1 MYYSTEV
8 KEAAKRLFLRRCKA
22 KEIQAQLNLP
32 NIRIVYYWIRQGGW
46 EDMLSDEEP
55 LTAVGRRIT
64 LLLDKAGSLTKDELN
79 ELDRLTTVRERLL
92 KQAVKP
98 STAPAGESAGE
109 PQERRQGGRG
119 ERSNRGDSGGKKRE
133 KKAKNDISGLTE
145 VDFLD
150 KFISKMY
157 RYQQEL
163 FAAKQNPLT
172 CRIRNIL
179 KSRQVG
185 LTYYFAGEAFM
196 DAVLTGDNQVFLSA
210 SRSQSEIFRSYIIQF
225 AKSWFDIELTGNP
238 IMLSNGA
245 ELRFLSTNSS
255 TAQGYH
261 GHVYVDEYFWIRDFD
276 KLSTVASAMGT
287 HKKWR
292 KTYFSTPS
300 AVSHQAYPFWSGEE
314 FRNSKRGKKAGGTW
328 PTEASY
334 TQGALCPDGQ
344 WRKTITLDDAIAGG
358 CDLFDLEQ
366 LQLEY
371 DEDKF
376 QQLFYCKFIDSSQS
390 AFGLKDLERCYSDL
404 SLWEDYNPELDRPFG
419 NSPVWLGYDPSRTRD
434 DATCVVVAP
443 PLEPGAKFRILEKH
457 SWRGHSF
464 TFQAAQVKKLTE
476 RFNVQHIGIDI
487 TGVGYGVFDLVRDF
501 YAKATP
507 IHYSLETKNTLVLK
521 AQDTIQGSRIEWDAG
536 WTDIAQAFLTIKRGT
551 TTSGQ
556 VTYSASRTD
565 ATGHADIAWAVMH
578 ALANEPLNTNKRRR
592 SRYVTSGN
600 NAQASTQK
608 APSQPAGAT
617 ATAHAGVHLRGT
629 GTGAVR
635 QHRRVPGRISQRRRR
650 DLQTASVAGGPGQVA
665 TRQRTPRRY
674 PQVQTQPA
682 VARIHPVRRLQHAD
696 HGTGESGLH
705 GVRRGVLL
713 SRYQCLRRSAGDAAP
728 ARYQHAGEGR
738 RWVQDAAA

>member
-1 MYYSTEV
+1 MNYPTEV
-8 KEAAKRLFLRRCKA
+8 KEAAKRLYLRRCSV
-22 KEIQAQLNLP
+22 KEIQAHLKLP
-32 NIRIVYYWIRQGGW
+32 NIRIVYYWIRQGCW
-46 EDMLSDEEP
+46 DEMLTDEEP
-55 LTAVGRRIT
+55 LSAVSRRIT
-64 LLLDKAGSLTKDELN
+64 LILEKAETLAKGELDEL
-79 ELDRLTTVRERLL
+79 ERLTTLRERLI
-92 KQAVKP
+92 KQSNKP
-98 STAPAGESAGE
+98 APAPSADG
-109 PQERRQGGRG
+109 PDQARERPSGQRRERG
-119 ERSNRGDSGGKKRE
+119 EGGGKKRE
-133 KKAKNDISGLTE
+133 KKAKNDVSGLTE

-157 RYQQEL
+157 AYQKEL

-172 CRIRNIL
+172 RRIRNIL

-196 DAVLTGDNQVFLSA
+196 DAVLSGDNQVFLSA
-210 SRSQSEIFRSYIIQF
+210 SRAQSEIFRSYIVQF
-225 AKSWFDIELTGNP
+225 AQQWFGIELTGNP
-238 IMLSNGA
+238 ITLSNGA

-261 GHVYVDEYFWIRDFD
+261 GHVYVDEYFWIRDFE

-314 FRNSKRGKKAGGTW
+314 FRNSKRGKKAGGEW
-328 PTEASY
+328 PSEAAY

-376 QQLFYCKFIDSSQS
+376 QQLFYCKFIDSTQS
-390 AFGLKDLERCYSDL
+390 AFSLKDLERCYSDL
-404 SLWEDYNPELDRPFG
+404 SLWDDFNPELDRPFG

-464 TFQAAQVKKLTE
+464 TYQAAQVKKLTE
-476 RFNVQHIGIDI
+476 RFNVQHIGIDV

-507 IHYSLETKNTLVLK
+507 IHYSLEAKNALVLK

-536 WTDIAQAFLTIKRGT
+536 WNDIAQAFLTIKRGAT
-551 TTSGQ
+551 NSGQ
-556 VTYSASRTD
+556 ITYSASRTD

-578 ALANEPLNTNKRRR
+578 ALSNEPLNTNKRRR
-592 SRYVTSGN
+592 SRYVTSNQNSHGQPQTQ
-600 NAQASTQK
+600 NATR
-608 APSQPAGAT
+608 SQTEAA
-617 ATAHAGVHLRGT
+617 ADAHVYVRGT
-629 GTGAVR
+629 GAGVVR
-635 QHRRVPGRISQRRRR
+635 QHRRVRRRVSQRRRQ
-650 DLQTASVAGGPGQVA
+650 DLQAAGVAGRPGQA
-665 TRQRTPRRY
+665 AARQRAPRRH
-674 PQVQTQPA
+674 PEVQAQPA
-682 VARIHPVRRLQHAD
+682 
-696 HGTGESGLH
+696 
-705 GVRRGVLL
+705 
-713 SRYQCLRRSAGDAAP
+713 AA
-728 ARYQHAGEGR
+728 
-738 RWVQDAAA
+738 

>member
-1 MYYSTEV
+1 MNYPTEV
-8 KEAAKRLFLRRCKA
+8 KEAAKRLYLRRCSV
-22 KEIQAQLNLP
+22 KEIQAHLKLP
-32 NIRIVYYWIRQGGW
+32 NIRIVYYWIRQGCW
-46 EDMLSDEEP
+46 DEMLTDEEP
-55 LTAVGRRIT
+55 LSAVSRRIT
-64 LLLDKAGSLTKDELN
+64 LILEKAETLAKGELDEL
-79 ELDRLTTVRERLL
+79 ERLTTLRERLI
-92 KQAVKP
+92 KQSTKP
-98 STAPAGESAGE
+98 AQVPSPDGPDQAR
-109 PQERRQGGRG
+109 ERPSGQRRERG
-119 ERSNRGDSGGKKRE
+119 EGGGKKRE
-133 KKAKNDISGLTE
+133 KKTKNDVSGLTE

-157 RYQQEL
+157 AYQKEL

-172 CRIRNIL
+172 RRIRNIL

-196 DAVLTGDNQVFLSA
+196 DAVLSGDNQVFLSA
-210 SRSQSEIFRSYIIQF
+210 SRAQSEIFRSYIVQF
-225 AKSWFDIELTGNP
+225 AQQWFGIELTGNP
-238 IMLSNGA
+238 ITLSNGA

-261 GHVYVDEYFWIRDFD
+261 GHVYVDEYFWIRDFE

-314 FRNSKRGKKAGGTW
+314 FRNSKRGKKAGGEW
-328 PTEASY
+328 PSEAAY

-376 QQLFYCKFIDSSQS
+376 QQLFYCKFIDSTQS
-390 AFGLKDLERCYSDL
+390 AFSLKDLERCYSDL
-404 SLWEDYNPELDRPFG
+404 SLWDDFNPELDRPFG

-464 TFQAAQVKKLTE
+464 TYQAAQVKKLTE
-476 RFNVQHIGIDI
+476 RFNVQHIGIDV

-507 IHYSLETKNTLVLK
+507 IHYSLEAKNALVLK

-536 WTDIAQAFLTIKRGT
+536 WTDIAQAFLTIKRGAT
-551 TTSGQ
+551 NSGQ
-556 VTYSASRTD
+556 ITYSASRTD

-578 ALANEPLNTNKRRR
+578 ALSNEPLNTNKRRR
-592 SRYVTSGN
+592 SRYVTSNQNSHG
-600 NAQASTQK
+600 QPQTQK
-608 APSQPAGAT
+608 ATRSQTEAA
-617 ATAHAGVHLRGT
+617 ADAHVYVRGT
-629 GTGAVR
+629 GAGAVR
-635 QHRRVPGRISQRRRR
+635 QHRRVRGRVSQRRRQ
-650 DLQTASVAGGPGQVA
+650 DLQAAGVAGRPGQA
-665 TRQRTPRRY
+665 AARQRAPWRH
-674 PQVQTQPA
+674 PEVQAQPA
-682 VARIHPVRRLQHAD
+682 
-696 HGTGESGLH
+696 
-705 GVRRGVLL
+705 
-713 SRYQCLRRSAGDAAP
+713 AA
-728 ARYQHAGEGR
+728 
-738 RWVQDAAA
+738 

>member
-1 MYYSTEV
+1 MLYSTEV

-55 LTAVGRRIT
+55 LTAIGRRIT
-64 LLLDKAGSLTKDELN
+64 LLLDKASSLSKDDLN
-79 ELDRLTTVRERLL
+79 ELDRLTSIRERLI

-98 STAPAGESAGE
+98 VQASPAEPGE
-109 PQERRQGGRG
+109 PQERRHGSRS
-119 ERSNRGDSGGKKRE
+119 ERSSRGDSGGKKRE
-133 KKAKNDISGLTE
+133 KRAKNDISGLTE

-150 KFISKMY
+150 QFISKMY
-157 RYQQEL
+157 GYQKEL

-172 CRIRNIL
+172 RRVRNIL

-196 DAVLTGDNQVFLSA
+196 DAVLSGDNQVFLSA

-225 AKSWFDIELTGNP
+225 AQQWFGIELTGNP
-238 IMLSNGA
+238 ITLSNGA

-261 GHVYVDEYFWIRDFD
+261 GHVYVDEYFWIRDFE

-314 FRNSKRGKKAGGTW
+314 FRNSKRGKKAGGIW
-328 PTEASY
+328 PTDSAY

-344 WRKTITLDDAIAGG
+344 WRKTITIQDAIDGG

-376 QQLFYCKFIDSSQS
+376 QQLFYCKFIDSTQS

-404 SLWEDYNPELDRPFG
+404 SLWEDYKPDDERPYG

-434 DATCVVVAP
+434 DATCVVIAP
-443 PLEPGAKFRILEKH
+443 PLETGAKFRILEKH
-457 SWRGHSF
+457 SWRGQSF
-464 TFQAAQVKKLTE
+464 KYQAEQVKKLTE
-476 RFNVQHIGIDI
+476 RFNVQHIGIDT
-487 TGVGYGVFDLVRDF
+487 TGIGYGVFDLVRDF
-501 YAKATP
+501 YPRATS

-551 TTSGQ
+551 TGSGQ
-556 VTYSASRTD
+556 ITYSASRTE
-565 ATGHADIAWAVMH
+565 ATGHADIAWAIMH

-592 SRYVTSGN
+592 SRYITSGTH
-600 NAQASTQK
+600 AQSTTQT
-608 APSQPAGAT
+608 APGHTAGTPT
-617 ATAHAGVHLRGT
+617 AAHARVYVRGART
-629 GTGAVR
+629 SPER
-635 QHRRVPGRISQRRRR
+635 QHWRIRGGIPQRRRR
-650 DLQTASVAGGPGQVA
+650 DLQAASVPQRTGQTA
-665 TRQRTPRRY
+665 ARQRTPRRY
-674 PQVQTQPA
+674 SQVQTQPA
-682 VARIHPVRRLQHAD
+682 VA
-696 HGTGESGLH
+696 
-705 GVRRGVLL
+705 
-713 SRYQCLRRSAGDAAP
+713 
-728 ARYQHAGEGR
+728 
-738 RWVQDAAA
+738 

>member
-1 MYYSTEV
+1 MNYPTEV
-8 KEAAKRLFLRRCKA
+8 KEAAKRLYLRRCSV
-22 KEIQAQLNLP
+22 KEIQAHLKLP

-46 EDMLSDEEP
+46 DEMLTDEEP
-55 LTAVGRRIT
+55 LSAVNRRIT
-64 LLLDKAGSLTKDELN
+64 LILEKIDPLTKAELDEL
-79 ELDRLTTVRERLL
+79 ERLTSLLERLKKLAAKPAQAAPSDSPDEPRER
-92 KQAVKP
+92 QP
-98 STAPAGESAGE
+98 G
-109 PQERRQGGRG
+109 QRRERG
-119 ERSNRGDSGGKKRE
+119 EGGKKRE
-133 KKAKNDISGLTE
+133 KKAKNDVSGLTE

-157 RYQQEL
+157 GYQKEL
-163 FAAKQNPLT
+163 FEAKQNPLT
-172 CRIRNIL
+172 RRVRNIL

-196 DAVLTGDNQVFLSA
+196 DAVLSGDNQVFLSA

-225 AKSWFDIELTGNP
+225 AQQWFGIELTGNP
-238 IMLSNGA
+238 ITLSNGA

-261 GHVYVDEYFWIRDFD
+261 GHVYVDEYFWIRDFE

-314 FRNSKRGKKAGGTW
+314 FRNSKRGKKAGGVW
-328 PTEASY
+328 PSEAAY

-376 QQLFYCKFIDSSQS
+376 QQLFYCKFIDSTQS
-390 AFGLKDLERCYSDL
+390 AFSLKDLERCYSDL
-404 SLWEDYNPELDRPFG
+404 SLWEDYNPDLDRPFG

-434 DATCVVVAP
+434 DATCVVIAP

-464 TFQAAQVKKLTE
+464 TYQAAQVKKLTE
-476 RFNVQHIGIDI
+476 RFNVQHIGIDV

-507 IHYSLETKNTLVLK
+507 IHYSLEAKNALVLK

-536 WTDIAQAFLTIKRGT
+536 WTDIAQAFLTIKRGAT
-551 TTSGQ
+551 NSGQ
-556 VTYSASRTD
+556 ITYSASRTD

-592 SRYVTSGN
+592 SRYVTSNQTSHG
-600 NAQASTQK
+600 QPQTQK
-608 APSQPAGAT
+608 ATRSPAT
-617 ATAHAGVHLRGT
+617 AAANALIYVRGT

-635 QHRRVPGRISQRRRR
+635 QHWRVRGGVPQRRRQ
-650 DLQTASVAGGPGQVA
+650 DLQAAGVPGWPGQVTA
-665 TRQRTPRRY
+665 RQRAPRRHS
-674 PQVQTQPA
+674 QVQTKP
-682 VARIHPVRRLQHAD
+682 
-696 HGTGESGLH
+696 
-705 GVRRGVLL
+705 
-713 SRYQCLRRSAGDAAP
+713 
-728 ARYQHAGEGR
+728 
-738 RWVQDAAA
+738 AAA

>member
-64 LLLDKAGSLTKDELN
+64 LLLDKASSLTKDELN
-79 ELDRLTTVRERLL
+79 ELDRLTTIRERLL
-92 KQAVKP
+92 KQAAKP
-98 STAPAGESAGE
+98 TPTAGQGEHQE
-109 PQERRQGGRG
+109 PRQRSQG
-119 ERSNRGDSGGKKRE
+119 ERSGRGDGGGKKRE
-133 KKAKNDISGLTE
+133 KKTKNDVSGLTE

-163 FAAKQNPLT
+163 FEAKQNPLT
-172 CRIRNIL
+172 RRVRNIL

-196 DAVLTGDNQVFLSA
+196 DAVLSGDNQVFLSA

-225 AKSWFDIELTGNP
+225 AQQWFGIELTGNP
-238 IMLSNGA
+238 IVLSNGA

-314 FRNSKRGKKAGGTW
+314 FRNSKRGKKAGGVW
-328 PTEASY
+328 PSESAY

-358 CDLFDLEQ
+358 CDLFDIEQ

-376 QQLFYCKFIDSSQS
+376 QQLFYCKFIDSTQS
-390 AFGLKDLERCYSDL
+390 AFALKDLERCYSDL
-404 SLWEDYNPELDRPFG
+404 TLWDDYDPEADRPYG
-419 NSPVWLGYDPSRTRD
+419 NSPVWIGYDPSRTRD
-434 DATCVVVAP
+434 DATCVVIAP
-443 PLEPGAKFRILEKH
+443 PLEAGAKFRILEKH
-457 SWRGHSF
+457 SWRGQSF
-464 TFQAAQVKKLTE
+464 KYQADQVKKLTE
-476 RFNVQHIGIDI
+476 RFNVQHIGIDT
-487 TGVGYGVFDLVRDF
+487 TGIGYGVFDLVRDF
-501 YAKATP
+501 YSRATS
-507 IHYSLETKNTLVLK
+507 IHYSLETKNLLVLK

-551 TTSGQ
+551 TGSGQ

-578 ALANEPLNTNKRRR
+578 ALHNEPLNTNKRRR
-592 SRYVTSGN
+592 SRYLTSDHSSHGQTQ
-600 NAQASTQK
+600 QAPGS
-608 APSQPAGAT
+608 PAKTAADANLHVRGA
-617 ATAHAGVHLRGT
+617 R
-629 GTGAVR
+629 TGAVG
-635 QHRRVPGRISQRRRR
+635 QHRRIRGGFSQRRRR
-650 DLQTASVAGGPGQVA
+650 DLQAAGVAHRPGQA
-665 TRQRTPRRY
+665 AASQRAPRRH
-674 PQVQTQPA
+674 PEVQAQSA
-682 VARIHPVRRLQHAD
+682 VA
-696 HGTGESGLH
+696 
-705 GVRRGVLL
+705 
-713 SRYQCLRRSAGDAAP
+713 
-728 ARYQHAGEGR
+728 
-738 RWVQDAAA
+738 

>member
-1 MYYSTEV
+1 MMGFNPAFPAFSPHRLRPMNYPTEV
-8 KEAAKRLFLRRCKA
+8 KEAAKRLYLRRCSV
-22 KEIQAQLNLP
+22 KEIQAHLKLP

-46 EDMLSDEEP
+46 DEMLTDEEP
-55 LTAVGRRIT
+55 LSAVNRRIT
-64 LLLDKAGSLTKDELN
+64 LILEKIDPLTDAELK
-79 ELDRLTTVRERLL
+79 ELERLTSLLERLKKLAAKPASTEPSDRPDGPRER
-92 KQAVKP
+92 
-98 STAPAGESAGE
+98 
-109 PQERRQGGRG
+109 PQGQRRERG
-119 ERSNRGDSGGKKRE
+119 EGGGKKRE

-157 RYQQEL
+157 GYQKEL
-163 FAAKQNPLT
+163 FEAKQNPLT
-172 CRIRNIL
+172 RRVRNIL

-196 DAVLTGDNQVFLSA
+196 DAVLSGDNQVFLSA

-225 AKSWFDIELTGNP
+225 AQQWFGIELTGNP
-238 IMLSNGA
+238 ITLSNGA

-261 GHVYVDEYFWIRDFD
+261 GHVYVDEYFWIRDFE

-300 AVSHQAYPFWSGEE
+300 AVSHQAYPFWSGDE
-314 FRNSKRGKKAGGTW
+314 FRNSKRGKKAGGEW
-328 PTEASY
+328 PSEAAY

-376 QQLFYCKFIDSSQS
+376 QQLFYCKFIDSTQS
-390 AFGLKDLERCYSDL
+390 AFSLKDLERCYSDL
-404 SLWEDYNPELDRPFG
+404 SLWEDYNPDLDRPFG

-434 DATCVVVAP
+434 DATCVVIAP

-464 TFQAAQVKKLTE
+464 TYQAAQVKKLTE
-476 RFNVQHIGIDI
+476 RFNVQHIGIDV

-507 IHYSLETKNTLVLK
+507 IHYSLEAKNALVLK

-536 WTDIAQAFLTIKRGT
+536 WTDIAQAFLTIKRGAT
-551 TTSGQ
+551 NSGQ
-556 VTYSASRTD
+556 ITYSASRTE

-578 ALANEPLNTNKRRR
+578 ALSNEPLNTNKRRR
-592 SRYVTSGN
+592 SRYVTSNQSSHG
-600 NAQASTQK
+600 QPQTQK
-608 APSQPAGAT
+608 APRSPTT
-617 ATAHAGVHLRGT
+617 ATADALVYVRGAGT
-629 GTGAVR
+629 SAVR
-635 QHRRVPGRISQRRRR
+635 QHRRVRGRVPQRRRQ
-650 DLQTASVAGGPGQVA
+650 DLQAAGVAGWAGQA
-665 TRQRTPRRY
+665 AARQCAPRRHSE
-674 PQVQTQPA
+674 VQAQP
-682 VARIHPVRRLQHAD
+682 VAA
-696 HGTGESGLH
+696 
-705 GVRRGVLL
+705 
-713 SRYQCLRRSAGDAAP
+713 
-728 ARYQHAGEGR
+728 
-738 RWVQDAAA
+738 

>member
-1 MYYSTEV
+1 MLYSTEV

-55 LTAVGRRIT
+55 LTAIGRRIT
-64 LLLDKAGSLTKDELN
+64 LLLDKVTSLSKDDLN
-79 ELDRLTTVRERLL
+79 ELDRLTSIRERLI
-92 KQAVKP
+92 KQAAKP
-98 STAPAGESAGE
+98 MPALPGEPSDE
-109 PQERRQGGRG
+109 PQERRQGSRG
-119 ERSNRGDSGGKKRE
+119 ERSSRGDGGGKKRE

-157 RYQQEL
+157 GYQKEL

-196 DAVLTGDNQVFLSA
+196 DAVLSGDNQVFLSA

-225 AKSWFDIELTGNP
+225 AQQWFGIELTGNP
-238 IMLSNGA
+238 ITLSNGA

-261 GHVYVDEYFWIRDFD
+261 GHVYVDEYFWIRDFE

-300 AVSHQAYPFWSGEE
+300 AVSHQAYPFWSGDE

-328 PTEASY
+328 PVESAY

-344 WRKTITLDDAIAGG
+344 WRKTITIQDAIDGG

-376 QQLFYCKFIDSSQS
+376 QQLFYCKFIDSTQS

-404 SLWEDYNPELDRPFG
+404 TLWEDYKPEDDRPYG
-419 NSPVWLGYDPSRTRD
+419 NSPVWIGYDPSRTRD
-434 DATCVVVAP
+434 DATCVVIAP
-443 PLEPGAKFRILEKH
+443 PLEAGAKFRILEKH
-457 SWRGHSF
+457 SWRGQSF
-464 TFQAAQVKKLTE
+464 KYQAEQVKKLTE
-476 RFNVQHIGIDI
+476 RFNVQHIGIDT
-487 TGVGYGVFDLVRDF
+487 TGIGYGVFDLVRDF
-501 YAKATP
+501 YPRTTS

-551 TTSGQ
+551 TGSGQ
-556 VTYSASRTD
+556 ITYSASRTE
-565 ATGHADIAWAVMH
+565 ATGHADIAWAIMH

-592 SRYVTSGN
+592 SRYLTSES
-600 NAQASTQK
+600 NAQATQK
-608 APSQPAGAT
+608 TAGQSANT
-617 ATAHAGVHLRGT
+617 SAHANVHVRGA
-629 GTGAVR
+629 GTGAER
-635 QHRRVPGRISQRRRR
+635 QYRRVRGGIPQRRRR
-650 DLQTASVAGGPGQVA
+650 NLQASSIPYGPGQAVA
-665 TRQRTPRRY
+665 RQRAPRRHSK
-674 PQVQTQPA
+674 VQTQ
-682 VARIHPVRRLQHAD
+682 L
-696 HGTGESGLH
+696 
-705 GVRRGVLL
+705 
-713 SRYQCLRRSAGDAAP
+713 
-728 ARYQHAGEGR
+728 
-738 RWVQDAAA
+738 AAA

>member
-64 LLLDKAGSLTKDELN
+64 LLLDKVGSLSKDDLN

-92 KQAVKP
+92 KQAAKP
-98 STAPAGESAGE
+98 SPLAATPGDGTGE
-109 PQERRQGGRG
+109 PAEPRQRSRGDRSSRG
-119 ERSNRGDSGGKKRE
+119 EGSGRKKE

-150 KFISKMY
+150 QFISKMY

-196 DAVLTGDNQVFLSA
+196 DAVLSGDNQVFLSA
-210 SRSQSEIFRSYIIQF
+210 SRAQSEIFRSYIIEF
-225 AKSWFDIELTGNP
+225 AQRWFGIELTGNP
-238 IMLSNGA
+238 IVLSNGA

-261 GHVYVDEYFWIRDFD
+261 GHVYVDEYFWIRDFE

-300 AVSHQAYPFWSGEE
+300 AVSHQAYPFWTGEE

-328 PTEASY
+328 PAESAY
-334 TQGALCPDGQ
+334 TQGAMCPDGQ
-344 WRKTITLDDAIAGG
+344 WRKTITIQDAIDGG

-376 QQLFYCKFIDSSQS
+376 QQLFYCKFIDSTQS

-404 SLWEDYNPELDRPFG
+404 TLWEDYNPDLDRPFG

-434 DATCVVVAP
+434 DATCVVIAP

-464 TFQAAQVKKLTE
+464 TYQAAQVKKLTE
-476 RFNVQHIGIDI
+476 RFNVQHIGIDV

-507 IHYSLETKNTLVLK
+507 IHYSLEAKNALVLK

-600 NAQASTQK
+600 NAQATTTQK
-608 APSQPAGAT
+608 TPGKAAGAT
-617 ATAHAGVHLRGT
+617 TAAHADVHLRRT
-629 GTGAVR
+629 RASAVG
-635 QHRRVPGRISQRRRR
+635 QHRGVLGSVRQRRRR
-650 DLQTASVAGGPGQVA
+650 NLQAAGIAPRPGQVA
-665 TRQRTPRRY
+665 SRQRAPRRDSK
-674 PQVQTQPA
+674 VQAQP
-682 VARIHPVRRLQHAD
+682 
-696 HGTGESGLH
+696 
-705 GVRRGVLL
+705 
-713 SRYQCLRRSAGDAAP
+713 SAA
-728 ARYQHAGEGR
+728 
-738 RWVQDAAA
+738 

>member
-1 MYYSTEV
+1 MNYPTEV
-8 KEAAKRLFLRRCKA
+8 KEAAKRLYLRRCSV
-22 KEIQAQLNLP
+22 KEIQAHLKLP

-46 EDMLSDEEP
+46 DDMLTDEEP
-55 LTAVGRRIT
+55 LSAVNRRIT
-64 LLLDKAGSLTKDELN
+64 LILEKVDPLTKAELDEL
-79 ELDRLTTVRERLL
+79 ERLTGLLERLKKLSAKPSPALPSDRPDEPRER
-92 KQAVKP
+92 QP
-98 STAPAGESAGE
+98 G
-109 PQERRQGGRG
+109 QRRERG
-119 ERSNRGDSGGKKRE
+119 EGGAKKRE

-157 RYQQEL
+157 GYQKEL
-163 FAAKQNPLT
+163 FEAKQNPLT
-172 CRIRNIL
+172 RRVRNIL

-196 DAVLTGDNQVFLSA
+196 DAVLSGDNQVFLSA

-225 AKSWFDIELTGNP
+225 AKQWFDIELTGNP
-238 IMLSNGA
+238 ITLSNGA

-261 GHVYVDEYFWIRDFD
+261 GHVYVDEYFWIRDFE

-314 FRNSKRGKKAGGTW
+314 FRNSKRGKKAGGVW
-328 PTEASY
+328 PSEAAY

-376 QQLFYCKFIDSSQS
+376 QQLFYCKFIDSTQS
-390 AFGLKDLERCYSDL
+390 AFSLKDLERCYSDL
-404 SLWEDYNPELDRPFG
+404 SLWEDYNPDLDRPFG

-434 DATCVVVAP
+434 DATCVVIAP

-464 TFQAAQVKKLTE
+464 TYQAAQVKKLTE
-476 RFNVQHIGIDI
+476 RFNVQHIGIDV

-507 IHYSLETKNTLVLK
+507 IHYSLEAKNALVLK

-536 WTDIAQAFLTIKRGT
+536 WTDIAQAFLTIKRGAT
-551 TTSGQ
+551 NSGQ
-556 VTYSASRTD
+556 ITYSASRTD

-592 SRYVTSGN
+592 SRYVTSNQTSHGQPQTQ
-600 NAQASTQK
+600 QATRSPT
-608 APSQPAGAT
+608 T
-617 ATAHAGVHLRGT
+617 ATANALVYVRGA

-635 QHRRVPGRISQRRRR
+635 QHRRIRGRVPQRRRQN
-650 DLQTASVAGGPGQVA
+650 LQASGFPGWLGQAVAGQCP
-665 TRQRTPRRY
+665 PRRHSEI
-674 PQVQTQPA
+674 QAQPA
-682 VARIHPVRRLQHAD
+682 
-696 HGTGESGLH
+696 
-705 GVRRGVLL
+705 
-713 SRYQCLRRSAGDAAP
+713 AA
-728 ARYQHAGEGR
+728 
-738 RWVQDAAA
+738 